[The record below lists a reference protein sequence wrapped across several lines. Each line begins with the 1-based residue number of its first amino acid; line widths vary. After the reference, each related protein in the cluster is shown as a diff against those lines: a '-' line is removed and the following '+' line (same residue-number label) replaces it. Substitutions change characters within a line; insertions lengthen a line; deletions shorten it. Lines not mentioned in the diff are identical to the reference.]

1 MTSEQ
6 KIVEGCIAG
15 KRLAHN
21 LLYRKYA
28 SKMLGVCMRYCKNK
42 QEAEDV
48 LQDGFIKVFF
58 NIKNFRKEGSFEG
71 WIRKIMINT
80 SLNNYQSNLKHSN
93 HSDIED
99 IEEFFNF
106 TEHENEE
113 KFNSGKILPN
123 NQLMRIIQSLPCG
136 YRMVFNL
143 YAIEGY
149 SHKEIGNLLNISE
162 NTSKS
167 QLSKARKFLKK
178 KIIEVQQK
186 MIISK

>member
-1 MTSEQ
+1 MISEQ
-6 KIVEGCIAG
+6 KIVEECIAG

-80 SLNNYQSNLKHSN
+80 ALNNYQSNLKHSN
-93 HSDIED
+93 HSDIDD
-99 IEEFFNF
+99 IEEFYNF
-106 TEHENEE
+106 TENEE
-113 KFNSGKILPN
+113 NFNSGKILPN

-143 YAIEGY
+143 YGIEGY
-149 SHKEIGNLLNISE
+149 THKEIAGLLNISE

-178 KIIEVQQK
+178 KIIEVEQK